1 MPKGTQNSP
10 NLTEHSSIGTIM
22 SKFSSE
28 GFDLDAIQG
37 QDDSDVIY
45 EVGGGAT
52 VVQEEEPTKKEEES
66 NASTLDELNQCE
78 ELKKQGNEQF
88 KKGNYLEAFDLYTE
102 AIEACPSK
110 YTGEEILS
118 LKAEFDEKQRS
129 EALQRSR
136 LSEERRRKMED
147 EKKSEKASQAV
158 ENENPQPLKTF
169 ELSQEDKNDKLAV
182 YYCNRAATLQHMEK
196 FDDVVKDCNVS
207 VLLNPKY
214 TKAFVRRSAAHE
226 KLEDTESAKK
236 DAKAALELE
245 PRNAAIRKTVARL
258 EKIETERLEKLKEE
272 TLGKLKDLGNSLLGN
287 FGLSLDN
294 FQAVQDPKT
303 GSYNISFNQN
313 K

>member
-1 MPKGTQNSP
+1 
-10 NLTEHSSIGTIM
+10 M
-22 SKFSSE
+22 SNFSSE
-28 GFDLDAIQG
+28 GFDLDAIQA
-37 QDDSDVIY
+37 QDNSDVIY

-52 VVQEEEPTKKEEES
+52 VFQKEEPAKKEEKS
-66 NASTLDELNQCE
+66 DATPNELNQCE
-78 ELKKQGNEQF
+78 EWKKQGNEQF
-88 KKGNYLEAFDLYTE
+88 KNGNYLEAFDLYTE
-102 AIEACPSK
+102 AIEACPCK
-110 YTGEEILS
+110 YTGEEILK
-118 LKAEFDEKQRS
+118 LKDEFDEKQRS

-136 LSEERRRKMED
+136 LSEERRRKQED
-147 EKKSEKASQAV
+147 EKKSGESSQQT
-158 ENENPQPLKTF
+158 EPNKPQPLKNF

-196 FDDVVKDCNVS
+196 YNDAVKDCEVS

-226 KLEDTESAKK
+226 KLEDTESALK

-245 PRNAAIRKTVARL
+245 PRNATIRRTVARL
-258 EKIETERLEKLKEE
+258 EKIEAERLEKLKEE

-294 FQAVQDPKT
+294 FQAVQDPNS

>member
-1 MPKGTQNSP
+1 
-10 NLTEHSSIGTIM
+10 M

-37 QDDSDVIY
+37 QDGSDVIY

-52 VVQEEEPTKKEEES
+52 VVQTEEPMKKEKES
-66 NASTLDELNQCE
+66 SSGTPNEIDQCE

-88 KKGNYLEAFDLYTE
+88 KKGSYLEAFDLYTE

-110 YTGEEILS
+110 YKGEEILQ
-118 LKAEFDEKQRS
+118 LKDEFDEKQRS
-129 EALQRSR
+129 EALQRNR

-147 EKKSEKASQAV
+147 EKTSGEPSQPV
-158 ENENPQPLKTF
+158 ESNKPQPLKIF

-196 FDDVVKDCNVS
+196 FDDAVKDCDVS

-214 TKAFVRRSAAHE
+214 IKAFVRRSAAYE
-226 KLEDTESAKK
+226 KLEDTESALR

-245 PRNAAIRKTVARL
+245 PRNAIIRKTVARL
-258 EKIETERLEKLKEE
+258 EKVEAERLEKLKEE